1 MRSWPIGL
9 LLSSTLVLAQP
20 AQKLPGGAVI
30 KPGHPPPV
38 VPLGPPEMKPLAPL
52 VGNWVATSEKGA
64 SANVACVTVSE
75 GAWLSCEVRGPLV
88 ATVVVGFDR
97 AAHGYRAFV
106 ADARASSRIYKGALD
121 GGAVTF
127 RADGSP
133 RVKLASEVQP
143 IVITIG
149 SETWRLNPGAPR

>member
-1 MRSWPIGL
+1 MRSL
-9 LLSSTLVLAQP
+9 ALAALFASSIAVAQP

-30 KPGHPPPV
+30 KPGKPPPV
-38 VPLGPPEMKPLAPL
+38 VPLGPTEMKPLAPL
-52 VGNWVATSEKGA
+52 VGNWVATSSAGA
-64 SANVACVTVSE
+64 SANVACATVAE
-75 GAWLSCEVRGPLV
+75 GAWLSCEVRGPIV
-88 ATVVVGFDR
+88 ATVVIGFDR

-106 ADARASSRIYKGALD
+106 ADAKGSSRIYKGSLTDGALSL
-121 GGAVTF
+121 

-149 SETWRLNPGAPR
+149 SESWKLNPGAR